1 MGTKPA
7 DDLPWIP
14 AESGY
19 SLALDQLTLVVR
31 NSKGTRLRSVPAEL
45 RKGETAEQLLA
56 LRDWLRQHEAECR
69 ALVESWMLRSLPIAR
84 SAIAAVWP
92 DPSWSTALRDLVVTG
107 GDASGTAT
115 GGLLRDASDEGLG
128 IVDLDGETR
137 RITSDSVV
145 IPHPVLI
152 SGLEDYREFI
162 AELRAEQTVPQ
173 LFREVF
179 SRSAETDLDATSVET
194 WAGARFKELRHALSR
209 CASLGFRVSGGFATV
224 RVWEAGVPVEARF
237 WVGAD
242 SPEVEAETG
251 ALVFTDA
258 QSRSMKLGDV
268 GPVAWS
274 EGSRMAQLIA
284 AGRIKDGEEET
295 Q

>member
-1 MGTKPA
+1 MGAKVA
-7 DDLPWIP
+7 DELPWVP
-14 AESGY
+14 AEGGY
-19 SLALDQLTLVVR
+19 SLALDALTLVAR
-31 NSKGTRLRSVPAEL
+31 NAKGTRLRSVPADL
-45 RKGETAEQLLA
+45 RKGETAEALLA
-56 LRDWLRQHEAECR
+56 LRDWLKQHDTDCR
-69 ALVESWMLRSLPIAR
+69 ATVEGWMLRSLPIAR
-84 SAIAAVWP
+84 SAIAGVWP
-92 DPSWSTALRDLVVTG
+92 DPSWRSALRDLVVTG
-107 GDASGTAT
+107 TDAAGTAT
-115 GGLLRDASDEGLG
+115 AGLLRDAGEHGLG
-128 IVDLDGETR
+128 VVDLDGETR

-162 AELRAEQTVPQ
+162 AELQAEQAVPQ

-179 SRSAETDLDATSVET
+179 VRGPEADVDATSVET

-237 WVGAD
+237 WVGSD

-284 AGRIKDGEEET
+284 AGRIKDTEEQEP
-295 Q
+295 